1 VVVNPS
7 GPNLRRRVL
16 DTATVASLAH
26 VERTV
31 PFWPPQL
38 IERRQRRRLRRMIA
52 HAYAT
57 VPFYRR
63 AMDERGLRPRDVR
76 TPADLARLP
85 LIDGA
90 TVQESFEDFL
100 STDRDPTSLDVVHT
114 SGSRTGVR
122 RMVYWDR
129 DFSVGSLAQ
138 LERVSPVVLR
148 LAGIDRK
155 EILLRDLMGEAG
167 SRGTL
172 RLLGREPDP
181 RAKVVI
187 SHGAPNLEEDDRAWQ
202 RRTLIPNDPNP
213 RHYIS
218 SLTPFEEVAD
228 RLDEIRP
235 TFLSSFGS
243 YADHF
248 LRFLEES
255 GRTTSLPRVWI
266 YTGDMVTPIGRQLA
280 RERSC
285 TLYSSYQA
293 TEVGRVGFQCE
304 RLTGLHLNVDLC
316 VVRLVDDE
324 GRDVP
329 PGEPGEVVA
338 SGLRNRALV
347 LLNYRLDDRAVM
359 ATDPCPCGRSLPM
372 LETLEGRTSEMLLL
386 ADGRTISSLALESLL
401 RRELRATRRVQVAQ
415 SAPGEF
421 RLRIVPFARADRDAL
436 RAGLMRRAGAF
447 LDAASRLEVEFVDE
461 IGLTAAG
468 KFRSASAAGERDP

>member
-1 VVVNPS
+1 MDAAPPRL
-7 GPNLRRRVL
+7 GRRVL

-26 VERTV
+26 VDRSV
-31 PFWPPQL
+31 PFWPPEL
-38 IERRQRRRLRRMIA
+38 IERLQRRRLRRMID

-63 AMDERGLRPRDVR
+63 AMDERGLRPKDFH
-76 TPADLARLP
+76 TAADLARLP

-90 TVQESFEDFL
+90 TVQQRFDDFL
-100 STDRDPTSLDVVHT
+100 STDRDPTPLDVVYT

-129 DFSVGSLAQ
+129 AFGVGSLAQ
-138 LERVSPVVLR
+138 FERVSPVLLR
-148 LAGIDRK
+148 LAGVDRK
-155 EILLRDLMGEAG
+155 EILLRDLLGEAG
-167 SRGTL
+167 SRAVL
-172 RLLGREPDP
+172 KLLGRAADP
-181 RAKVVI
+181 RPKVVI
-187 SHGAPNLEEDDRAWQ
+187 TQHSAPNLEESDRAWQ
-202 RRTLIPNDPNP
+202 RRTLIPKDPNP

-218 SLTPFEEVAD
+218 SLTPLEEVAD

-255 GRTTSLPRVWI
+255 GRETSLPRVWI

-280 RERSC
+280 RERGC

-304 RLTGLHLNVDLC
+304 RLSGLHLNVDLC
-316 VVRLVDDE
+316 PIRLVDEE

-329 PGEPGEVVA
+329 PGEPGQVVA
-338 SGLRNRALV
+338 SGLRNRSLV

-359 ATDPCPCGRSLPM
+359 ATNPCPCGRSLPM
-372 LETLEGRTSEMLLL
+372 LETLEGRSSEMLLL
-386 ADGRTISSLALESLL
+386 ADGRAISSLSLESLL
-401 RRELRATRRVQVAQ
+401 RRELRATRKVQIAQ

-421 RLRIVPFARADRDAL
+421 RLRVVPFARADRDRL
-436 RAGLMRRAGAF
+436 RAALIERAGRL
-447 LDAASRLEVEFVDE
+447 LDAGNRLEVEFVKD
-461 IGLTAAG
+461 IRLTAAG
-468 KFRSASAAGERDP
+468 KFRPVSTSGDREP